1 MRPGIRD
8 INRLN
13 LKSRDIRR
21 RELAGVVLEIRIR
34 LSRLKPT
41 RTKLPL
47 IAGMARDIPSLLL
60 ARIMFSVLLFG
71 GNRGVSIS
79 PIQY

>member
-21 RELAGVVLEIRIR
+21 RELAGVVLETRIR

>member
-47 IAGMARDIPSLLL
+47 IAGMGRDIPSLLL